1 MPPVASL
8 SIAISGVFQ
17 GLGAPFR
24 RRMAAL
30 RLRHSWS
37 TQTLHL
43 SEHKGGG
50 TECASLF
57 VSVDDVD
64 AVYKEFV
71 DKGLVPEGPPIDRDY
86 GVRDFS
92 FRDPDVHHIEF
103 GTRLN

>member
-1 MPPVASL
+1 MPHVASL

-30 RLRHSWS
+30 RLRQSEYTDFTS
-37 TQTLHL
+37 ERTQGWRNGVRV
-43 SEHKGGG
+43 S
-50 TECASLF
+50 F

-92 FRDPDVHHIEF
+92 FRDPDGHHIGF